1 MIKLWVLSGEG
12 IFTSAY
18 LEADDVRVGLA
29 DLVHDPVRAIS
40 EVQVAVLHI
49 LEHEILRVAVC
60 KDVVRQDFHLKGAP
74 RRHRLTC
81 THRLVQK
88 GYFLGG
94 ASSVRRGPL
103 LGLGHV

>member
-40 EVQVAVLHI
+40 EVQVAMLHI
-49 LEHEILRVAVC
+49 LKHEIL
-60 KDVVRQDFHLKGAP
+60 
-74 RRHRLTC
+74 
-81 THRLVQK
+81 
-88 GYFLGG
+88 
-94 ASSVRRGPL
+94 
-103 LGLGHV
+103 